1 MRLVFGMVLLLG
13 IGLAGFAVFM
23 AQSYV
28 GQTQRELE
36 AARAAAQNTV
46 ETVDVYTVRRAM
58 RYGERLTEEDV
69 VAIAWPKNATPPDVI
84 TDREVLFP
92 PDGSHRFVQ
101 RALEV
106 GEPLLPV
113 KLTRPGEDAGITA
126 RLTRGKRAFTI
137 DVNVTTGVA
146 GFLRPTDRVD
156 IYWTGRTQA
165 GEVTRL
171 LETGVRVV
179 AVDQSADQDRDERAV
194 IARSVTVEAS
204 PQQVA
209 NLALAQST
217 GRLSLALV
225 GVADDEVATAV
236 EVDQRRLLGIEP
248 DAPVEE
254 AAPEE
259 VCTVRTRRGADMVE
273 IPIPCTN

>member
-28 GQTQRELE
+28 GKTKQELE
-36 AARAAAQNTV
+36 AARAAAQSIV

-84 TDREVLFP
+84 TDREALFP
-92 PDGSHRFVQ
+92 ADGSARYVQ

-126 RLTRGKRAFTI
+126 RLTRGMRAFTI

-156 IYWTGRTQA
+156 VYWTGRTQA

-171 LETGVRVV
+171 LETGVRVI
-179 AVDQSADQDRDERAV
+179 AVDQSADQDREQRAV

-225 GVADDEVATAV
+225 GVADDGVAMAV
-236 EVDQRRLLGIEP
+236 EVDQRTLLGIEP
-248 DAPVEE
+248 DAPVQQ
-254 AAPEE
+254 AAPPQ
-259 VCTVRTRRGADMVE
+259 VCTIRTRRGAEMVE